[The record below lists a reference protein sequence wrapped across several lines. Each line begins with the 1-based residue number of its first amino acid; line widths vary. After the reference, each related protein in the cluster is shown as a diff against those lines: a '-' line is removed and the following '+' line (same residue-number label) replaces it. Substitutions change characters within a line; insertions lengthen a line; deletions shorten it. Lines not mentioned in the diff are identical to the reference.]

1 MQCKQNESVQN
12 NDNLATPSLSWV
24 AFPPVPLIFLLG
36 KVSQKTPMLRSD
48 PAKPQ
53 SERLIQGIP
62 GIPGIPVSNVSVEE
76 RVTRP
81 LKA

>member
-1 MQCKQNESVQN
+1 M
-12 NDNLATPSLSWV
+12 P
-24 AFPPVPLIFLLG
+24 I
-36 KVSQKTPMLRSD
+36 LRSD

-62 GIPGIPVSNVSVEE
+62 GIPGIPVSNISVEE
-76 RVTRP
+76 RVTPP